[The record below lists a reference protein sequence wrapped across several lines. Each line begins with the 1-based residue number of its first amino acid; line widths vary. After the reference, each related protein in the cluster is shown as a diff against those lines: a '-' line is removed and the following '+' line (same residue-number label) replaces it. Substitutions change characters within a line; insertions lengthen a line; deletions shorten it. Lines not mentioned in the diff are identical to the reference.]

1 MELVGEFLGNQ
12 LHDGASLCQDWD
24 QDTVLDGP
32 REKICGQVGVVNLA
46 IATARSLRR
55 AVDAGRLSLLLT
67 VIGEEIEFTFVEA
80 AEVGAQSVIRVVLRF
95 HGELV
100 ELERAS
106 HLFYLL
112 FDVC

>member
-1 MELVGEFLGNQ
+1 
-12 LHDGASLCQDWD
+12 
-24 QDTVLDGP
+24 
-32 REKICGQVGVVNLA
+32 
-46 IATARSLRR
+46 
-55 AVDAGRLSLLLT
+55 LLLT

-100 ELERAS
+100 EFERAS

-112 FDVC
+112 LDVC